1 VIIMSDNPINAEQV
15 ALDGTRPRGQQR
27 LEAFDEG
34 GDDDE

>member
-1 VIIMSDNPINAEQV
+1 MSDKSINAEQV
-15 ALDGTRPRGQQR
+15 ALDGNRPRGQQR